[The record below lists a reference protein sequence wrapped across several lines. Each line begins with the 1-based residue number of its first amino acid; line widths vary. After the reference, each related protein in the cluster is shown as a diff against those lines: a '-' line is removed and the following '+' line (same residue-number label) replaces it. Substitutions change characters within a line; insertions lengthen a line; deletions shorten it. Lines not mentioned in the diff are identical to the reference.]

1 MDNGQMARWVARVEH
16 FERIESQKRDEQ
28 FWHDIR
34 PDDSDIQVTRT
45 TVSTPVHRA
54 GVVAFIKQQ
63 LASFSA
69 RLETKREP
77 HTGNI

>member
-16 FERIESQKRDEQ
+16 FERMETQKRDEQ
-28 FWHDIR
+28 FWRDIR
-34 PDDSDIQVTRT
+34 PDDLDIQVTRT
-45 TVSTPVHRA
+45 TVSSPIQRV
-54 GVVAFIKQQ
+54 GVVGYIKQQ

-77 HTGNI
+77 HRGRI